1 MVRSLYTA
9 ASGMMA
15 QQTQVDVISNN
26 LANVNTTGYK
36 TETATFKSLLYQD
49 LQAKTTTANGEFK
62 PVSAQVGLGSRVA
75 SITSQ
80 YVQGSANATD
90 KTTDFMINGDGFF
103 AVMDISGTVNYTR
116 NGNFIFAQGVDG
128 SMLCTMDGYPVL
140 DVDGMPIVLG
150 ELPDGEGTY
159 LPSQISVDADGN
171 LCYPDEANNPAPI
184 GIKVGLF
191 QFSNPAGLEKV
202 GGTYLQESEASGVA
216 LSEEYDVVGKRST
229 IKQGYLEASN
239 VNVATEMVN
248 LITAQR
254 AYELCSKAI
263 TTSDTMMEQANN
275 LKR

>member
-1 MVRSLYTA
+1 MMRSLYTA
-9 ASGMMA
+9 ASGMMS

-36 TETATFKSLLYQD
+36 TETTTFKSLLYQD
-49 LQAKTTTANGEFK
+49 LQARTTTANGEFK

-75 SITSQ
+75 AITSQ

-90 KTTDFMINGDGFF
+90 NNTDMMINGKGFF
-103 AVMDISGTVNYTR
+103 AVMNLNGGVYYTR
-116 NGNFIFAQGVDG
+116 NGNFLFAEGTEG
-128 SMLCTMDGYPVL
+128 AMLCTSDGYPVL
-140 DVDGMPIVLG
+140 DTEGQPIVLG
-150 ELPDGEGTY
+150 TTDNGESY
-159 LPSQISVDADGN
+159 LPSQISIDSDGN
-171 LCYPDEANNPAPI
+171 LCYPDESNNPQPI
-184 GIKVGLF
+184 GIKIGLF
-191 QFSNPAGLEKV
+191 QFSNPSGLSKV
-202 GGTYLQESEASGVA
+202 GNSYLEETDASGIP
-216 LSEEYDVVGKRST
+216 LNEEYDEVGVKST

-239 VNVATEMVN
+239 VNVATEIVN

>member
-90 KTTDFMINGDGFF
+90 KNTDFMINGDGFF
-103 AVMDISGTVNYTR
+103 AVLDISGTVNYTR
-116 NGNFIFAQGVDG
+116 NGNFLFAMGPSDG
-128 SMLCTMDGYPVL
+128 ATGDADNEVSMLCTMDGYPVL
-140 DVDGMPIVLG
+140 DIDGMPIVLG
-150 ELPDGEGTY
+150 EIPDGSGKKY
-159 LPSQISVDADGN
+159 LPSQISIDADGN
-171 LCYPDEANNPAPI
+171 LCY
-184 GIKVGLF
+184 
-191 QFSNPAGLEKV
+191 
-202 GGTYLQESEASGVA
+202 
-216 LSEEYDVVGKRST
+216 
-229 IKQGYLEASN
+229 
-239 VNVATEMVN
+239 
-248 LITAQR
+248 
-254 AYELCSKAI
+254 
-263 TTSDTMMEQANN
+263 
-275 LKR
+275 